1 LNAKTITA
9 SLARAKFN
17 PRASDPVLKILCDV
31 ADPKY
36 YLRRMREE
44 IAEIEM
50 TIGCPGLESTVKNK
64 LTSIMRLAALTDQY
78 VEDV

>member
-1 LNAKTITA
+1 MNAKNITA

-17 PRASDPVLKILCDV
+17 PRACDPVLKILCDV

-44 IAEIEM
+44 IAEVEM
-50 TIGCPGLESTVKNK
+50 LLPVSGSESVIKNK